1 MRAILKRVGI
11 DAINVNIQY
20 LGTNLKVL
28 LEVDK
33 TGVFSKDKRT
43 DFVVELA
50 RLRTAPPHEVAGLL
64 KSNIDRLMSL

>member
-1 MRAILKRVGI
+1 
-11 DAINVNIQY
+11 
-20 LGTNLKVL
+20 VL

-50 RLRTAPPHEVAGLL
+50 RLRTAQPHEVAALL
-64 KSNIDRLMSL
+64 KANIDRLMSLT